1 MKDREIKRWLLEDFV
16 KENDIKA
23 VELEIAYKRF
33 RTLVPSAGGGQS
45 TQAAGIDFS
54 TWISV
59 SSSLINVLWFPLVFF
74 IRGMFVSDQC

>member
-1 MKDREIKRWLLEDFV
+1 MKDRESKRWLLEDFV

-33 RTLVPSAGGGQS
+33 RTLVPSAGGVQS
-45 TQAAGIDFS
+45 APSAGIDFG

-59 SSSLINVLWFPLVFF
+59 SSPPLY
-74 IRGMFVSDQC
+74 

>member
-1 MKDREIKRWLLEDFV
+1 MKDRESKKWLLEDFV

-33 RTLVPSAGGGQS
+33 RTLVPSAGGTQS
-45 TQAAGIDFS
+45 AQPAGVDFS

-59 SSSLINVLWFPLVFF
+59 SWPRVDRFCSPLVFF
-74 IRGMFVSDQC
+74 SLLSGDAYE